1 MTPEKQGAIAAIEE
15 KQELITYVADSIWE
29 FAELSLQEYKSCAL
43 YCDVL
48 EKEGFDV
55 EKGIAGIG
63 TAFSA
68 RFGQG
73 KPVIGI
79 LAEYD
84 ALSGLSQKAGAVG
97 RGELVE
103 GGNGHGCGHNL
114 LGAGALAAAIIT
126 AALQEAEKPGW
137 NRPAM
142 PVPWYCM
149 AVPVK
154 RAARQRLSWP
164 ETAYGRIWTQRSP
177 GIRRM

>member
-114 LGAGALAAAIIT
+114 LGAGALAAAIGIKAWLGCRYRGT
-126 AALQEAEKPGW
+126 VW
-137 NRPAM
+137 
-142 PVPWYCM
+142 
-149 AVPVK
+149 
-154 RAARQRLSWP
+154 LS
-164 ETAYGRIWTQRSP
+164 R
-177 GIRRM
+177 